1 VAASRRLYDKVANTL
16 KARGNVFV
24 KNDESA
30 QFYKTICLG
39 LAVDFKADNPRFDQ
53 DRFLTACGLDPVTTV
68 SPSAT
73 TTTRP

>member
-1 VAASRRLYDKVANTL
+1 MAASRKLYEEVARTL
-16 KARGNVFV
+16 NERGNVFV

-30 QFYKTICLG
+30 QFYKTICIG

-68 SPSAT
+68 GPSAT
-73 TTTRP
+73 TTTVL